1 MTLTDRLPL
10 LLEIVKR
17 RFKRECRWVHDRFR
31 RESEA
36 FVEDIFS
43 STPTLRLSLKIG
55 CIKLVAIAFTTVLV
69 TTGTALAQGEGGGGG
84 GNVTTA
90 CDLPFIEWGVFLAI
104 STVLTFMVVG
114 AMIGAGIGGAK
125 QSYSPSQTRREEG
138 ARMQMNAIKGV
149 VSTVLIFVTIAV
161 LVANAP
167 FDIVTSCI
175 PTF

>member
-1 MTLTDRLPL
+1 MALTDKLPL
-10 LLEIVKR
+10 LLNITKR
-17 RFKRECRWVHDRFR
+17 RLKRECRWVHDRFR

-43 STPTLRLSLKIG
+43 STATLRPALKIG
-55 CIKLVAIAFTTVLV
+55 CIKLVTITFTTVLV
-69 TTGTALAQGEGGGGG
+69 TAGTALAQGEGGE
-84 GNVTTA
+84 VTTA
-90 CDLPFIEWGVFLAI
+90 CDLPFIEWGVFLTI
-104 STVLTFMVVG
+104 SSVLTFMVVG